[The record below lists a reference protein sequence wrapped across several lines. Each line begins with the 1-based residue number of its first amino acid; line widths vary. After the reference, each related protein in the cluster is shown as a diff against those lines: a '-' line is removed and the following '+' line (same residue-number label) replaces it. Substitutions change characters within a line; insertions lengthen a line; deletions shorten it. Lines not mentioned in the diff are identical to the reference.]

1 MYCPRY
7 FSMAINNA
15 IVFGAERRILFKYFL
30 NGGESMTK
38 KQEETEAKNEYL
50 ANKIALLLVE
60 SKARV
65 EDIGYIFSKVESR
78 LAVGSIDIV
87 N

>member
-1 MYCPRY
+1 
-7 FSMAINNA
+7 
-15 IVFGAERRILFKYFL
+15 
-30 NGGESMTK
+30 MTK